1 VNFQEVVHSVRAGKA
16 DVAKRQR
23 FRESTEWTHN
33 NARLTPNGRED
44 MVRAVVDGGLSN
56 AAAAS
61 RFNTTPKTV
70 AKWVPR
76 FKAEGACR
84 SSKKFP

>member
-33 NARLTPNGRED
+33 NARLTP
-44 MVRAVVDGGLSN
+44 
-56 AAAAS
+56 S

-76 FKAEGACR
+76 FKAEGVV
-84 SSKKFP
+84 SFKQEVSVGLP